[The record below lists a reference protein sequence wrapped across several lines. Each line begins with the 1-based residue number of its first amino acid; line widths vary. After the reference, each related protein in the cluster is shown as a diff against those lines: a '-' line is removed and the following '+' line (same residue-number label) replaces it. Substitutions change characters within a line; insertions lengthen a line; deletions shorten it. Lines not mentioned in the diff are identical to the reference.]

1 MIEKIKNFFIKIAT
15 LDSLGTWFF
24 GGVISALLAIPF
36 LYILQFLYGKFPYVF
51 HSLWLGIVLLCLI
64 SIYIALKEFKN
75 SIVLHKFIGVM
86 VAFYCIPL
94 TLRIVFAGIL
104 LFYLW
109 DFLIP
114 LIIFKN
120 HNTHELGKIKQLFYL
135 VIPAIASGIIVN
147 AFLHL
152 VLWIAH

>member
-15 LDSLGTWFF
+15 LGSLGSWFL
-24 GGVISALLAIPF
+24 GGVISAMLAIPF
-36 LYILQFLYGKFPYVF
+36 LYILQFSYNKFPHLF
-51 HSLWLGIVLLCLI
+51 HSLWIGVALLCLA
-64 SIYIALKEFKN
+64 SIYIALKEFRN

-86 VAFYCIPL
+86 IAFYCVPL
-94 TLRIVFAGIL
+94 TLKIVFSGIL

-120 HNTHELGKIKQLFYL
+120 HTNHEVGKIKQMFYL
-135 VIPAIASGIIVN
+135 TIPSIASGLVVN
-147 AFLHL
+147 AFLQL

>member
-15 LDSLGTWFF
+15 LNSLGNWFF

-36 LYILQFLYGKFPYVF
+36 LYILQFLYNKFPYVF
-51 HSLWLGIVLLCLI
+51 HSIWLGVVLLCLV
-64 SIYIALKEFKN
+64 SIYIALKEFKS
-75 SIVLHKFIGVM
+75 SIVLHKFVGVM
-86 VAFYCIPL
+86 IAFYCVPL
-94 TLRIVFAGIL
+94 TLKIAFSGII

-114 LIIFKN
+114 MVIFKN
-120 HNTHELGKIKQLFYL
+120 HDADQLGRIKQIFYL
-135 VIPAIASGIIVN
+135 IIPAIASGIIVN

>member
-15 LDSLGTWFF
+15 LGALGNWFF

-36 LYILQFLYGKFPYVF
+36 LYILQFLYSKFPYVF
-51 HSLWLGIVLLCLI
+51 HSIWLGVMLLCLM
-64 SIYIALKEFKN
+64 SIYIALKEFKH

-86 VAFYCIPL
+86 IAFYCIPL
-94 TLRIVFAGIL
+94 TLKIVFSGIF

-120 HNTHELGKIKQLFYL
+120 HNTGESGKIKQLVYL
-135 VIPAIASGIIVN
+135 IIPAIASGIIVN

>member
-1 MIEKIKNFFIKIAT
+1 MFEKIKNFFIKIAT
-15 LDSLGTWFF
+15 LDSLGNWFF

-36 LYILQFLYGKFPYVF
+36 LYILQFLYGKFPYIF
-51 HSLWLGIVLLCLI
+51 HSLWIAIVLLCLV
-64 SIYIALKEFKN
+64 SIYIALKEFKS

-86 VAFYCIPL
+86 IAFYCVPL
-94 TLRIVFAGIL
+94 TLRIVFSGIL

-120 HNTHELGKIKQLFYL
+120 HNHNELGKIKQMFYL
-135 VIPAIASGIIVN
+135 IIPAVASGIIVN

-152 VLWIAH
+152 VIWIAH